1 MVVFLPNFKL
11 KMKITKMRIIK
22 SVFLLATLSIM
33 SCKKDSRVQ
42 EQPADEI
49 QVSGAVRPKP
59 MKVYSKDGI
68 NVDAYDFEGLE
79 HFLKKD
85 NDTTYVVNFW
95 ATWCVPCVEE
105 LPHFERL
112 NKERAN
118 DKVKVL
124 LVSLDMHKMI
134 ESKLIPFIKD
144 KQLQSDVVLLRDPNA
159 DAWIPKVSPEWS
171 GAIPATVIYK
181 GAKRNFYEKSFTY
194 EELQKEVDNF
204 K

>member
-22 SVFLLATLSIM
+22 SVFLLAALTVM
-33 SCKKDSRVQ
+33 SCKEDSKAVSR
-42 EQPADEI
+42 PADEI
-49 QVSGAVRPKP
+49 QVSEAVRPKP

-105 LPHFERL
+105 LPHFER
-112 NKERAN
+112 
-118 DKVKVL
+118 
-124 LVSLDMHKMI
+124 
-134 ESKLIPFIKD
+134 
-144 KQLQSDVVLLRDPNA
+144 
-159 DAWIPKVSPEWS
+159 
-171 GAIPATVIYK
+171 
-181 GAKRNFYEKSFTY
+181 
-194 EELQKEVDNF
+194 
-204 K
+204 